1 MITIT
6 CVVAKR
12 KRALFQ
18 KCFSD
23 SLRARN
29 EVMSVLE
36 YRYKTT
42 G

>member
-1 MITIT
+1 MVAIT

-12 KRALFQ
+12 KMALFK

-23 SLRARN
+23 SLKARN

-36 YRYKTT
+36 YRYKIT

>member
-6 CVVAKR
+6 CVVTKR
-12 KRALFQ
+12 KKALIP

-23 SLRARN
+23 SLRARS
-29 EVMSVLE
+29 EIMSVLE